1 MKVLQKIF
9 SRFQIIGELFHFLWE
24 RKLWWLIP
32 FIAILLLFGLLF
44 IFVQSTGLGPFVYPL
59 I

>member
-1 MKVLQKIF
+1 MKLIKSIIF
-9 SRFQIIGELFHFLWE
+9 RFQIIGELFQFLWA

-32 FIAILLLFGLLF
+32 FVAVLLVLGLLIVF
-44 IFVQSTGLGPFVYPL
+44 AESTGLGPLVYPL